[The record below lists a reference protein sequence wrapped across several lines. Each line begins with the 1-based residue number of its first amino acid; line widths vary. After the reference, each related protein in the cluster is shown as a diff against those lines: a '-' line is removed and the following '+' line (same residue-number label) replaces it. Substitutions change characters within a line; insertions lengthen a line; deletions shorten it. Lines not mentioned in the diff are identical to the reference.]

1 MDEDDQKVLLTA
13 WLSRNRE
20 LLTWAMIP
28 ISVEHNQFQKYV
40 PVLWTLRAPL
50 DHWDKNP
57 EVTLLIV
64 RKIWERG
71 WNVMSSNVKHVKGK
85 GVVKGPVKS
94 RIHFRFRSPCSS
106 YSAVDSQIVKYMVY
120 AETYKSLHNPVET
133 QWKIKK
139 IEG

>member
-1 MDEDDQKVLLTA
+1 MFLTCEIEQNP
-13 WLSRNRE
+13 S
-20 LLTWAMIP
+20 
-28 ISVEHNQFQKYV
+28 SS
-40 PVLWTLRAPL
+40 
-50 DHWDKNP
+50 DKNP
-57 EVTLLIV
+57 EVTLPIV

-71 WNVMSSNVKHVKGK
+71 WNVMSRGK
-85 GVVKGPVKS
+85 RPS

-120 AETYKSLHNPVET
+120 AEPETCKSLHNPVET

>member
-28 ISVEHNQFQKYV
+28 ITVEHNQFQKYV

-71 WNVMSSNVKHVKGK
+71 WNVMSSM
-85 GVVKGPVKS
+85 S
-94 RIHFRFRSPCSS
+94 RGLSRVEYI
-106 YSAVDSQIVKYMVY
+106 SALGALV
-120 AETYKSLHNPVET
+120 LHI
-133 QWKIKK
+133 QQ
-139 IEG
+139 

>member
-20 LLTWAMIP
+20 LLTWAMNP

-40 PVLWTLRAPL
+40 PVLWNRAKPFELRQKSGSDVANCAQDL
-50 DHWDKNP
+50 GTRLK
-57 EVTLLIV
+57 
-64 RKIWERG
+64 R
-71 WNVMSSNVKHVKGK
+71 HVKR
-85 GVVKGPVKS
+85 PS

>member
-57 EVTLLIV
+57 EVTLPIV

-71 WNVMSSNVKHVKGK
+71 WNVMSSM
-85 GVVKGPVKS
+85 S
-94 RIHFRFRSPCSS
+94 RGLSRVEYI
-106 YSAVDSQIVKYMVY
+106 SALGALV
-120 AETYKSLHNPVET
+120 LHI
-133 QWKIKK
+133 QQ
-139 IEG
+139 